1 MELVSVRIEESP
13 QAAGRVR
20 LAGEIAYDDRPGL
33 ETWWFEVDEEHGAS
47 LSLSGTPWL
56 AALLPLAASLGQ
68 SLRIGIPVDPVL
80 AANAP
85 RISEIWAS
93 WYRKRFP
100 WLRPVTIQAGL
111 EPAPP
116 EPVARETG
124 AFFSG
129 GIDSFYTVLENAEH
143 EDRAQFPKIDRLLWV
158 GGFDLPLAS
167 PEREFRRLRARLA
180 EAARGLGLGF
190 IDVRT
195 NLRETRLRE
204 VGWGHIAHGC
214 ALASVG
220 LALERR
226 FRALYIAPSYD
237 QGDLKPW
244 GTHPETDP
252 LLSTRTTRFIH
263 DTLGPRRIRKLERIC
278 RSEVAMRS
286 LHVCFRSGTADN
298 CCGCRKC
305 LLAMMML
312 EVSGDMARCTV
323 FPRPLDLERVRRVY
337 LRGPFYLGMYGEVMA
352 RARKAGR
359 TDIVRAIAA
368 CRWRY
373 RWMKPLVTVLDA
385 LRKRRGL
392 WRVAHILR
400 PPLLGGTV
408 R

>member
-20 LAGEIAYDDRPGL
+20 LVGEVAYDDRPGL
-33 ETWWFEVDEEHGAS
+33 ETYWYDVDEEHAPA

-56 AALLPLAASLGQ
+56 AGLLPLAASLGQ
-68 SLRIGIPVDPVL
+68 KLRIGRPVDPLL
-80 AANAP
+80 AENAS
-85 RISEIWAS
+85 RITEMWAS

-100 WLRPVTIQAGL
+100 WLRPVAVEAEIEASP
-111 EPAPP
+111 PAP
-116 EPVARETG
+116 VASETG

-129 GIDSFYTVLENAEH
+129 GIDSFFTVLRNADLV
-143 EDRAQFPKIDRLLWV
+143 DRATFPPIGRLVWV
-158 GGFDLPLAS
+158 GGFDLPLGS
-167 PEREFRRLRARLA
+167 PEVEFRRLRDKLSG
-180 EAARGLGLGF
+180 AAHGLGLGF
-190 IDVRT
+190 LDVRT

-226 FRALYIAPSYD
+226 FQALYIAPSFEPE
-237 QGDLKPW
+237 DLKPW
-244 GTHPETDP
+244 GTHPETDF
-252 LLSTRTTRFIH
+252 LLSSRTTRFIH
-263 DTLGPRRIRKLERIC
+263 DTLGPRRILKLERIC

-305 LLAMMML
+305 LLTMLML
-312 EVSGDMARCTV
+312 EVSGHMARCTV
-323 FPRPLDLERVRRVY
+323 FPSPLDLERVRRIY
-337 LRGPFYLGMYGEVMA
+337 LRGPFYMGMFGEVLE
-352 RARKAGR
+352 RARKGGR
-359 TDIVRAIAA
+359 TDIARAVAA

-373 RWMKPLVTVLDA
+373 RRTKPLVTVLDW
-385 LRKRRGL
+385 LRRRKGL
-392 WRVAHILR
+392 WRVAHALR
-400 PPLLGGTV
+400 PALLEGTV